1 MIKFFRKIRYT
12 LTEQNKTGKYLKY
25 AIGEIVLVVVGILIA
40 LSINNWNDN
49 RKNNNLKQAYVKNL
63 IFDLEKDLET
73 LKLLQNYNTN
83 YENAGEYTLD
93 FMNNKLSKID
103 TLRLTEALV
112 YCSYIPN
119 FTITATTYNDII
131 NGNNMNLF
139 QDIKLKRL
147 LENHYTTNA
156 WGALFNDR
164 ILKTAWYDYKD
175 EIVNYFSPLLYK
187 DIYEI
192 GGGFSGNRL
201 KGTSDYKINWRQIKT
216 NQYLKTQVE
225 NIMAYRV
232 SIRNRLNNKIKSAK
246 AILTYFEL
254 NPE

>member
-1 MIKFFRKIRYT
+1 MEK
-12 LTEQNKTGKYLKY
+12 NKTGKYLKY

-63 IFDLEKDLET
+63 IFDLEKDLEN
-73 LKLLQNYNTN
+73 LKQLQNQNIN
-83 YENAGEYTLD
+83 YENGGVYILD
-93 FMNNKLSKID
+93 FMNNELPKID
-103 TLRLTEALV
+103 TLTLTESIV

-147 LENHYTTNA
+147 LENHYTPNE

-175 EIVNYFSPLLYK
+175 EIVKYLSPLLYR

-192 GGGFSGNRL
+192 SGGFSGNRL
-201 KGTSDYKINWRQIKT
+201 NGSSDYKINWEKIKT
-216 NQYLKTQVE
+216 NHYLKTQVE
-225 NIMAYRV
+225 TITSYRI
-232 SIRNRLNNKIKSAK
+232 SIRNRLNGKIKSAK
-246 AILTYFEL
+246 SLLEYFEL
-254 NPE
+254 NPEK

>member
-1 MIKFFRKIRYT
+1 MIKYFRRIRYD
-12 LTEQNKTGKYLKY
+12 LMEKNKTGKYLKY

-63 IFDLEKDLET
+63 IFDLEKDLEN
-73 LKLLQNYNTN
+73 LKQLQNQNTN
-83 YENAGEYTLD
+83 YENGGIYILD
-93 FMNNKLSKID
+93 FMNNELPKID
-103 TLRLTEALV
+103 TLTLTESIV

-131 NGNNMNLF
+131 NGNNINLF
-139 QDIKLKRL
+139 QDVKLKRL
-147 LENHYTTNA
+147 LESHYTPNE

-175 EIVNYFSPLLYK
+175 EIVKYLSPLLYR

-201 KGTSDYKINWRQIKT
+201 NGSSDYKINWEKIKT
-216 NQYLKTQVE
+216 NHYLKTQVE
-225 NIMAYRV
+225 IITSYRI
-232 SIRNRLNNKIKSAK
+232 SIRNRLNGKIKSAK
-246 AILTYFEL
+246 SLLEYFEL